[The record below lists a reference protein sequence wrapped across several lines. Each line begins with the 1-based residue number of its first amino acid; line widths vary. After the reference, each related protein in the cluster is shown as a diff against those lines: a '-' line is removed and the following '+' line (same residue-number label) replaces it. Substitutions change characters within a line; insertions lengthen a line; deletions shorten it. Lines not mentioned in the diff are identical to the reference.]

1 MNEII
6 IIEGATLYLW
16 YCMFPAFTE
25 TCDKCLF
32 DIKFPFLSQ
41 YNTDNNF
48 VMAAGKKVKY
58 MIN

>member
-32 DIKFPFLSQ
+32 NIKFPFLSQ

-48 VMAAGKKVKY
+48 VMAAEKKS
-58 MIN
+58 

>member
-6 IIEGATLYLW
+6 IFEGATLYLW

-48 VMAAGKKVKY
+48 VMAAKRKLN
-58 MIN
+58 IW